1 MHILIKDFNG
11 FKTSI
16 EIKETSAIK
25 EIKEK
30 IEQNSRIP
38 KDGQNLIL
46 NKISLDDNKNI
57 TEYGINE
64 GSILELTLKDN
75 YIKINAVNVMGKI
88 MPFYFKISDTI
99 KDIKNKIEERE
110 GIPQNVQ
117 KLVLDP
123 RSQKIVLEDNKKIED
138 YNIKMDETIHIL
150 YNNFS

>member
-16 EIKETSAIK
+16 EIEETSTIK

-30 IEQNSRIP
+30 IEQYLNIP
-38 KDGQNLIL
+38 KDGHNLIL
-46 NKISLDDNKNI
+46 NKTNLDDNKNI

-64 GSILELTLKDN
+64 SSILELTLKDN

-123 RSQKIVLEDNKKIED
+123 RNQKIVLEDDKKIED
-138 YNIKMDETIHIL
+138 YNIKMDERIHIL
-150 YNNFS
+150 YNNL

>member
-16 EIKETSAIK
+16 EIEETSTIK

-30 IEQNSRIP
+30 IEQNLNIP

-46 NKISLDDNKNI
+46 NKTNLDDDKNI
-57 TEYGINE
+57 KAYDINE
-64 GSILELTLKDN
+64 SSILELTLKDN

-123 RSQKIVLEDNKKIED
+123 RNKKIVLEDDKKIED
-138 YNIKMDETIHIL
+138 YNIKMDERIHIL
-150 YNNFS
+150 YNNL

>member
-16 EIKETSAIK
+16 EIEETSTIK

-30 IEQNSRIP
+30 IEQYLNIP
-38 KDGQNLIL
+38 KDGHNLSL
-46 NKISLDDNKNI
+46 NKTNLDDNKNI

-64 GSILELTLKDN
+64 SSILELNIKDN

-110 GIPQNVQ
+110 GIPQNTQ

-123 RSQKIVLEDNKKIED
+123 RNKKIVLEDDKKIED
-138 YNIKMDETIHIL
+138 YNIKMDERIHIL
-150 YNNFS
+150 YNNL

>member
-16 EIKETSAIK
+16 EIEETSTIK

-30 IEQNSRIP
+30 IEQYLNIP
-38 KDGQNLIL
+38 KDGHNLIL
-46 NKISLDDNKNI
+46 NKTNLDDNKNI

-64 GSILELTLKDN
+64 SSILELTLKDN

-88 MPFYFKISDTI
+88 IPFYFKISDTI

-123 RSQKIVLEDNKKIED
+123 RNKKIVLEDDKKIED
-138 YNIKMDETIHIL
+138 YNIKMDERIHIL
-150 YNNFS
+150 YNNL

>member
-16 EIKETSAIK
+16 EIEETSTIK

-30 IEQNSRIP
+30 IEQYLNIP
-38 KDGQNLIL
+38 KDGHNLIL
-46 NKISLDDNKNI
+46 NKTNLDDNKNI

-64 GSILELTLKDN
+64 SSILELTLKDN

-110 GIPQNVQ
+110 GIPQNTQ

-123 RSQKIVLEDNKKIED
+123 RNKKIVLEDDKKIED
-138 YNIKMDETIHIL
+138 YNIKMDERIHIL
-150 YNNFS
+150 YNNL